1 MTISSKLPSTPLKEQ
16 KSGKPV
22 PKTDSFSK
30 LLGEKQKKLFKSEDE
45 NPENP
50 KRPIWAPNPILP
62 LEKNP
67 DLSTILSTKISE
79 VALSTNTPVTFHF
92 PIEIEE
98 LWGKLASASI
108 LMNHSQDKETTFILD
123 TNTPLFSGM
132 RITIKE
138 YSTAPKVFN
147 IELVPTSSTAL
158 SLIASHVPQLLN
170 RFRQESFGFSVNDI
184 IAELQSYKATD
195 HQKQDDEDS
204 Q

>member
-1 MTISSKLPSTPLKEQ
+1 MTISSKLPDCLKKQENDKQTPK
-16 KSGKPV
+16 
-22 PKTDSFSK
+22 DSFSK
-30 LLGEKQKKLFKSEDE
+30 LLGEKQKKLLKDEDK
-45 NPENP
+45 NLPEN
-50 KRPIWAPNPILP
+50 PIWAPNLILYP
-62 LEKNP
+62 EKNS

-79 VALSTNTPVTFHF
+79 TELNANTPVTSHF

-98 LWGKLASASI
+98 LWEKLGSACI
-108 LMNHSQDKETTFILD
+108 LMNPSQDKESTFILD
-123 TNTPLFSGM
+123 TSTLFSGM

-138 YSTAPKVFN
+138 YSTAPKIFN
-147 IELVPTSSTAL
+147 IELAPTSSAAL

-184 IAELQSYKATD
+184 IPELQSYETAA

>member
-1 MTISSKLPSTPLKEQ
+1 MTISSKLPPPLKEQ
-16 KSGKPV
+16 KSGKSV
-22 PKTDSFSK
+22 PKMDSFSK
-30 LLGEKQKKLFKSEDE
+30 LLGEKQKKLLKSEDE
-45 NPENP
+45 NSENS
-50 KRPIWAPNPILP
+50 KNPIWAPNLILP
-62 LEKNP
+62 SERNP
-67 DLSTILSTKISE
+67 DLSSILSTKISE
-79 VALSTNTPVTFHF
+79 VELSAHVPVTSHF
-92 PIEIEE
+92 PLEIEE

-123 TNTPLFSGM
+123 TNTSLFSGM

-147 IELVPTSSTAL
+147 IELAPTSSTAL

-184 IAELQSYKATD
+184 IPELQSYQTTD
-195 HQKQDDEDS
+195 HQKQNDEDS

>member
-1 MTISSKLPSTPLKEQ
+1 MTISSKLPDSLKKQENDKQTPK
-16 KSGKPV
+16 
-22 PKTDSFSK
+22 DSFSK
-30 LLGEKQKKLFKSEDE
+30 LLGEKQKKLLKDEDK
-45 NPENP
+45 NLPEN
-50 KRPIWAPNPILP
+50 PIWAPNLVLYP
-62 LEKNP
+62 EKNS

-79 VALSTNTPVTFHF
+79 TELNANTPVTSHF

-98 LWGKLASASI
+98 LWEKLGSACI
-108 LMNHSQDKETTFILD
+108 LMNPSQDKESTFILD
-123 TNTPLFSGM
+123 TSTLFSGM

-138 YSTAPKVFN
+138 YSTAPKIFN
-147 IELVPTSSTAL
+147 IELAPTSSAAL

-184 IAELQSYKATD
+184 IPELQSYETAA

>member
-1 MTISSKLPSTPLKEQ
+1 MTISSKLPDSLKKQERGKQTPK
-16 KSGKPV
+16 
-22 PKTDSFSK
+22 DSFSK
-30 LLGEKQKKLFKSEDE
+30 LLGEKQKKLLKNEDA
-45 NPENP
+45 NLPEN
-50 KRPIWAPNPILP
+50 PIWAPNLLLSP
-62 LEKNP
+62 EKKP

-79 VALSTNTPVTFHF
+79 VELSTNAPVTSHF

-98 LWGKLASASI
+98 LWEKLGSACI

-123 TNTPLFSGM
+123 TNTLFSGM

-138 YSTAPKVFN
+138 YSTAPKIFN
-147 IELVPTSSTAL
+147 IELAPTSSTAL

-170 RFRQESFGFSVNDI
+170 RFRQESFGFSINNI
-184 IAELQSYKATD
+184 IPELQSYETTA

>member
-1 MTISSKLPSTPLKEQ
+1 MTISSKLPPTPLKEQ
-16 KSGKPV
+16 KNGKPV

-30 LLGEKQKKLFKSEDE
+30 LLGEKQKKLLKSKDE

-50 KRPIWAPNPILP
+50 IWAPNLTLP
-62 LEKNP
+62 PEKTP

-79 VALSTNTPVTFHF
+79 VELSSNAPVTSHF

-108 LMNHSQDKETTFILD
+108 LMNHSQDRETTFILD
-123 TNTPLFSGM
+123 TNTSIFSGM

-147 IELVPTSSTAL
+147 IELAPTSSSAL

-170 RFRQESFGFSVNDI
+170 RFCQESCCFFFNYI
-184 IAELQSYKATD
+184 IPELQSYEAPD
-195 HQKQDDEDS
+195 HQKQDDEDN